1 MYSVRMTLLS
11 LIYTWTTTIDV
22 ENRPRA
28 VMRLAHESYGTTVKL
43 PSCTTMKSCLTMVE
57 SRVIA
62 RAMEILPPVLT
73 GLKATIGAY
82 TVEG

>member
-11 LIYTWTTTIDV
+11 LIYTWTTIDV
-22 ENRPRA
+22 ENRSRA
-28 VMRLAHESYGTTVKL
+28 VTRLAHESYGTTVEL
-43 PSCTTMKSCLTMVE
+43 PSCTMTWNCSRMVE

-62 RAMEILPPVLT
+62 REMEILPPVLT
-73 GLKATIGAY
+73 GSKATIGAY